1 MRVRSLGR
9 ARNIQVDAEGHA
21 NEMHSPTNM
30 QVFTIGHSTRPLEEF
45 IALLSA
51 SQVTLLVDIRLVPAS
66 RRFPQFAQ
74 AALAMSLAS
83 AGVDYLHLK
92 DLGGRRTPRVDSP
105 HVGWRSRVFRGY
117 ADYMESSPW
126 ATAMATLLE
135 RAQTATSALMCAEA
149 LPWRCHRQLVAD
161 ALVARGA
168 TVWHIMSQGRLER
181 HRLTPFAR
189 VDGTRIVY
197 DRTGTELPLLA
208 PS

>member
-1 MRVRSLGR
+1 MNV
-9 ARNIQVDAEGHA
+9 H
-21 NEMHSPTNM
+21 
-30 QVFTIGHSTRPLEEF
+30 VFTIGHSTRPLEEF

-51 SQVTLLVDIRLVPAS
+51 YRVTLLVDIRLVPAS
-66 RRFPQFAQ
+66 RRFPQFVQ

-105 HVGWRSRVFRGY
+105 HSGWRSRSFRGY

-126 ATAMATLLE
+126 AAAMATLLA

-161 ALVARGA
+161 ALVTRGA
-168 TVWHIMSQGRLER
+168 TVGKSSVE
-181 HRLTPFAR
+181 
-189 VDGTRIVY
+189 VDWSA
-197 DRTGTELPLLA
+197 TG
-208 PS
+208 